1 MKVKTI
7 IISVF
12 LLLLTIGVQA
22 KNVPN
27 TGSAD
32 FEKAAEQLLHKLSVG
47 LATLWHSIHALYGSL
62 TMSYLQRSHKTAP
75 ISPQE
80 QQ

>member
-32 FEKAAEQLLHKLSVG
+32 FEKAA
-47 LATLWHSIHALYGSL
+47 
-62 TMSYLQRSHKTAP
+62 
-75 ISPQE
+75 
-80 QQ
+80 